1 MVVSHLS
8 SGPFFLPIHPSIPLF
23 RPASGSEADIPSS
36 VKRGSEA
43 FLKAGGCSSNAVS
56 LFPSA
61 GSHPPIRI
69 IFSQLNR
76 GPPGKFNRAN
86 HPFIF
91 SSTHPAA
98 LPSHLLTVY
107 SSSLFFNSQSSIFN
121 SQWKALLTFSP
132 SALLTFS
139 PSPLVP

>member
-98 LPSHLLTVY
+98 LPSHLLTF
-107 SSSLFFNSQSSIFN
+107 SPSTLLPFFSIFN
-121 SQWKALLTFSP
+121 RQYSIVNGKP
-132 SALLTFS
+132 FS
-139 PSPLVP
+139 PSPLLLFSPSHLVP